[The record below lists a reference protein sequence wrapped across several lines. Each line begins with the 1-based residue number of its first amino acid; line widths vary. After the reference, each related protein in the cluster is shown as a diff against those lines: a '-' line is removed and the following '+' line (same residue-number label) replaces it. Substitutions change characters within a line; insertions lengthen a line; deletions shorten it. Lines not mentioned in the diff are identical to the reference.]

1 MAERALISNRK
12 ERARRREE
20 VPIPEMERR
29 RHDLRPILSARGA
42 QAMVVKRLMREMR
55 MVRAEEDMDTTPFR
69 RETEYI
75 ITLFMPQSCWANII
89 PRTAMIAGR

>member
-1 MAERALISNRK
+1 MAEMALISKRR

-20 VPIPEMERR
+20 VPMPEMERR
-29 RHDLRPILSARGA
+29 RHVFRPILSASGA
-42 QAMVVKRLMREMR
+42 QAMVVKRLIREMR
-55 MVRAEEDMDTTPFR
+55 MVRAEEDMETTPLR

-75 ITLFMPQSCWANII
+75 ITLFMPQSCWANMI